1 MSIYFVQI
9 AICSNVT
16 INMQCIIIIIIILIT
31 NQFPVIVF

>member
-16 INMQCIIIIIIILIT
+16 INMQCIIIIILIT